1 VLKKSI
7 TYKNPFDED
16 EEFTED
22 HYFHLQESDIVELQV
37 QYKAGWIETMT
48 KYIAD
53 GDNEKILEA
62 LKNVILKSYGK
73 RSENGRIHI
82 KNDSIREEFL
92 GTAAYSALL
101 IELLQNTDLM
111 IKFFNG
117 IVPTGISDPKVTN
130 LSVVPDET
138 VRVVTAKELEAMSS
152 EDLAKLGVEIAARKV
167 VLAPSESETAYPG
180 SERDETEP
188 APEPE
193 PDVPESEP
201 ETPVA

>member
-73 RSENGRIHI
+73 RSENGRIHQRTTLYV
-82 KNDSIREEFL
+82 KNSW
-92 GTAAYSALL
+92 
-101 IELLQNTDLM
+101 
-111 IKFFNG
+111 
-117 IVPTGISDPKVTN
+117 
-130 LSVVPDET
+130 
-138 VRVVTAKELEAMSS
+138 
-152 EDLAKLGVEIAARKV
+152 
-167 VLAPSESETAYPG
+167 
-180 SERDETEP
+180 ERQRIQLCSWSYFRIQT
-188 APEPE
+188 
-193 PDVPESEP
+193 
-201 ETPVA
+201 

>member
-82 KNDSIREEFL
+82 KNDHTRRIL
-92 GTAAYSALL
+92 GNGSVFSFAHGVTSEYRLDDQ
-101 IELLQNTDLM
+101 ILQRNRTQ
-111 IKFFNG
+111 
-117 IVPTGISDPKVTN
+117 GISDPKVTN
-130 LSVVPDET
+130 LSVVPDEPP
-138 VRVVTAKELEAMSS
+138 RVITPKELE
-152 EDLAKLGVEIAARKV
+152 V
-167 VLAPSESETAYPG
+167 
-180 SERDETEP
+180 
-188 APEPE
+188 
-193 PDVPESEP
+193 
-201 ETPVA
+201 

>member
-1 VLKKSI
+1 
-7 TYKNPFDED
+7 
-16 EEFTED
+16 
-22 HYFHLQESDIVELQV
+22 
-37 QYKAGWIETMT
+37 
-48 KYIAD
+48 
-53 GDNEKILEA
+53 
-62 LKNVILKSYGK
+62 VILKSYGK

>member
-1 VLKKSI
+1 MLKKSI

-62 LKNVILKSYGK
+62 LKHVILKSYGK

-101 IELLQNTDLM
+101 MELLQNTDLM

-117 IVPTGISDPKVTN
+117 IVPKGISDPKVTN
-130 LSVVPDET
+130 LSAVPDEQP
-138 VRVVTAKELEAMSS
+138 RVVTPEELESMSAD
-152 EDLAKLGVEIAARKV
+152 DLAKLGSEIAERKA
-167 VLAPSESETAYPG
+167 VLAPAEPETVEAEPERDEN
-180 SERDETEP
+180 ERDETE
-188 APEPE
+188 AP
-193 PDVPESEP
+193 PES
-201 ETPVA
+201 PVA